1 MTLGTQSYSYS
12 WISLTGST
20 FTTTNSGNQTS
31 ISGLSA
37 GAYQLTVN
45 DSLGCEKVYNYIIT
59 EPDSLTIDGLVFTN
73 AKCKGECSATISFNP
88 SGGTP
93 DYTVY
98 LYGVPI
104 GPAIDSV
111 IISANEAA
119 NNADSI
125 YTFDS
130 ICPGNYLVYLMD
142 ANNCNIYTQTII
154 QISEPQT
161 VFNAVSSVLSN
172 SGCND
177 NDGQIQVTASGG
189 SIPYNVSWQNLA
201 SMNTISPPLNEISQ
215 TPGSY
220 LIDSLS
226 TATYLI
232 YVIDANGCLRSDTL
246 EIDSSSVLFAGFTA
260 LDTVG
265 CGPFEVQFTNLSVGQ
280 NLSYFWSFGNG
291 QTSTSSNPVV
301 VFQTGGPYDV
311 SLTVTNLFGCSS
323 TYINTG
329 YIVAYGNPTAAFTTE
344 AGEIDYYTGFVQFIN
359 NSTNASS
366 YVWNFGDG
374 SQTSNAVNPSYN
386 YADWQAGTYL
396 VSLTAT
402 DTNGCFDMVS
412 SIIES
417 NEIVRLTVPNSFTIN
432 GDNLN
437 DMFKPVFSNYDLIT
451 SYSFDIYNRWG
462 ERIYSSNDVFDAWDG
477 KYKDKFVQFGTYTWV
492 ITYRDQRA
500 FDINVNGH
508 VTVLR

>member
-1 MTLGTQSYSYS
+1 M
-12 WISLTGST
+12 
-20 FTTTNSGNQTS
+20 
-31 ISGLSA
+31 
-37 GAYQLTVN
+37 
-45 DSLGCEKVYNYIIT
+45 
-59 EPDSLTIDGLVFTN
+59 
-73 AKCKGECSATISFNP
+73 
-88 SGGTP
+88 
-93 DYTVY
+93 
-98 LYGVPI
+98 
-104 GPAIDSV
+104 
-111 IISANEAA
+111 
-119 NNADSI
+119 
-125 YTFDS
+125 
-130 ICPGNYLVYLMD
+130 
-142 ANNCNIYTQTII
+142 NI
-154 QISEPQT
+154 
-161 VFNAVSSVLSN
+161 
-172 SGCND
+172 
-177 NDGQIQVTASGG
+177 
-189 SIPYNVSWQNLA
+189 
-201 SMNTISPPLNEISQ
+201 ISPPLNEISQ

-344 AGEIDYYTGFVQFIN
+344 AGEIDYYSGFVQFIN

-374 SQTSNAVNPSYN
+374 SQTSNAVNPSYV
-386 YADWQAGTYL
+386 YDEWQAATYL

-412 SIIES
+412 LIIES
-417 NEIVRLTVPNSFTIN
+417 QEIIRLTVPNSFTIN
-432 GDNLN
+432 DDFLN
-437 DMFKPVFSNYDLIT
+437 EQFKPIFSNYDLIT

-477 KYKDKFVQFGTYTWV
+477 TYKDKLVQFGTYTWV

-508 VTVLR
+508 VTVLSIEP